1 MGVGSQ
7 KVERHAIANV
17 SMPNEM
23 VENEQVKA
31 HKGKNLA
38 QEFDVSIA
46 VNGLV
51 NPKIKAMVSRLTAQF
66 QE

>member
-7 KVERHAIANV
+7 KVQRHAIANV

-23 VENEQVKA
+23 VENEQMKA
-31 HKGKNLA
+31 RKSKNLA
-38 QEFDVSIA
+38 QEFDVNIA

-51 NPKIKAMVSRLTAQF
+51 NPEIKAIVSRLTAQF

>member
-1 MGVGSQ
+1 MGVGSPEVQ
-7 KVERHAIANV
+7 KHAITNI

-38 QEFDVSIA
+38 QEFNASGALDGPMKSKDQS
-46 VNGLV
+46 NGE
-51 NPKIKAMVSRLTAQF
+51 TFDCTF